1 MSIDM
6 FLDSADQQVD
16 AISSQCR
23 TYITGLEDV
32 KTAIAQFALEDSL
45 QGKTYDS
52 AKNYLTTTFIP
63 LANGIILICESLE
76 KAAKSFPK
84 SYRNEVDGISL
95 QEEILRNQINRL
107 TILAQNIE
115 NIENSLK
122 ATPLSPLLKHFS
134 ETLQNSKQEVQKQ
147 LVKLLSFDPVS
158 GQLFI
163 EVEGL
168 IDNVERG
175 LKEVNSGKS
184 FNASTGTF
192 STMGLN
198 MDWIKPIN
206 QQWEIYA
213 ESKEQLDTF
222 EIKVTKTQY
231 GTFYQVLRNGQVDD
245 ELSSAYQMAA
255 IKSDIKT
262 LLHLGGEFVLVNDIY
277 RLVNGKD
284 WLSGEEEN
292 RAEAAGW
299 LTLSALP
306 VSKLA
311 QIAKELKAGNRAL
324 KDVALS
330 EKDLEALSKAGVF
343 KDTSGVGK
351 KAKKASGVKEKIEIP
366 KESLEHANL
375 GDFTRNPKTGAIS
388 RMKGGGHGQDNIDF
402 LRKNGIE
409 VNIEKIYPNGVRAGN
424 VPSHKTP
431 SKRTGTGQSWFPEN
445 WTTKDIES
453 AGQQVASLPEFV
465 KAKDGEIIFGEVNR
479 VRVGVIK
486 TNGKIGTIFP
496 DGTKQP

>member
-324 KDVALS
+324 KGVALS

-351 KAKKASGVKEKIEIP
+351 KAKKASGANNLLKPDLLDELSKSGVKYNPDDVIMVTKNAEKDLLWLEYGNNKAGLNHIEVRHATDFSKRGIKNIP
-366 KESLEHANL
+366 EFIHGMLKNKPISIVES
-375 GDFTRNPKTGAIS
+375 S
-388 RMKGGGHGQDNIDF
+388 KGMNATYLINGKKYLIAYG
-402 LRKNGIE
+402 KNGFI
-409 VNIEKIYPNGVRAGN
+409 VSVYP
-424 VPSHKTP
+424 
-431 SKRTGTGQSWFPEN
+431 
-445 WTTKDIES
+445 I
-453 AGQQVASLPEFV
+453 
-465 KAKDGEIIFGEVNR
+465 
-479 VRVGVIK
+479 
-486 TNGKIGTIFP
+486 
-496 DGTKQP
+496 

>member
-84 SYRNEVDGISL
+84 SYRNEVDSISL

-115 NIENSLK
+115 NIENALK

-324 KDVALS
+324 KGVALS

-351 KAKKASGVKEKIEIP
+351 KAKKASGANNLLKPDLLDELSKSGVKYNPDDVIMVTKNAEKDLLWLEYGNNKAGLNHIEVRHATDFSKRGIKNIP
-366 KESLEHANL
+366 EFIHGMLKNKPISIVES
-375 GDFTRNPKTGAIS
+375 S
-388 RMKGGGHGQDNIDF
+388 KGMNATYLINGKKYLIAYG
-402 LRKNGIE
+402 KNGFI
-409 VNIEKIYPNGVRAGN
+409 VSVYP
-424 VPSHKTP
+424 
-431 SKRTGTGQSWFPEN
+431 
-445 WTTKDIES
+445 I
-453 AGQQVASLPEFV
+453 
-465 KAKDGEIIFGEVNR
+465 
-479 VRVGVIK
+479 
-486 TNGKIGTIFP
+486 
-496 DGTKQP
+496 

>member
-324 KDVALS
+324 KGVALS

-351 KAKKASGVKEKIEIP
+351 KAKKASGAKPPSIPKKKVNDLPDNVKDSYKNYEKNGWGGNVKGQTPGTKAGSSYKNRDGKLPNVDKDGNPITYGEYDVNNKLPNTKRDSERFIRGSDGSLYYTDDHYNNFIKIE
-366 KESLEHANL
+366 
-375 GDFTRNPKTGAIS
+375 
-388 RMKGGGHGQDNIDF
+388 
-402 LRKNGIE
+402 
-409 VNIEKIYPNGVRAGN
+409 
-424 VPSHKTP
+424 
-431 SKRTGTGQSWFPEN
+431 
-445 WTTKDIES
+445 
-453 AGQQVASLPEFV
+453 
-465 KAKDGEIIFGEVNR
+465 
-479 VRVGVIK
+479 
-486 TNGKIGTIFP
+486 
-496 DGTKQP
+496 

>member
-115 NIENSLK
+115 NIENALK

-324 KDVALS
+324 KGVALS

-351 KAKKASGVKEKIEIP
+351 KAKKASGGNIKSDDIKFGSSVKSTKKVNNQIKKRGWSEESVKSVVDHPHTTRKSVNKATGNDATVFYDKDGSYVIIDDKTKEIVQ
-366 KESLEHANL
+366 
-375 GDFTRNPKTGAIS
+375 IS
-388 RMKGGGHGQDNIDF
+388 DKFDKNWVPDAGIVDPYKPKGG
-402 LRKNGIE
+402 K
-409 VNIEKIYPNGVRAGN
+409 
-424 VPSHKTP
+424 
-431 SKRTGTGQSWFPEN
+431 
-445 WTTKDIES
+445 
-453 AGQQVASLPEFV
+453 
-465 KAKDGEIIFGEVNR
+465 
-479 VRVGVIK
+479 
-486 TNGKIGTIFP
+486 
-496 DGTKQP
+496 

>member
-84 SYRNEVDGISL
+84 SYRNEVDSISL

-255 IKSDIKT
+255 IKSDLKT

-324 KDVALS
+324 KGVALS

-351 KAKKASGVKEKIEIP
+351 KAKKASGANNLLKPDLLDELSKSGVKYNPDDVIMVTKNAEKDLLWLEYGNNKAGLNHIEVRHATDFSKRGIKNIP
-366 KESLEHANL
+366 EFIHGMLKNKPISIVES
-375 GDFTRNPKTGAIS
+375 S
-388 RMKGGGHGQDNIDF
+388 KGMNATYLINGKKYLIAYG
-402 LRKNGIE
+402 KNGFI
-409 VNIEKIYPNGVRAGN
+409 VSVYP
-424 VPSHKTP
+424 
-431 SKRTGTGQSWFPEN
+431 
-445 WTTKDIES
+445 I
-453 AGQQVASLPEFV
+453 
-465 KAKDGEIIFGEVNR
+465 
-479 VRVGVIK
+479 
-486 TNGKIGTIFP
+486 
-496 DGTKQP
+496 

>member
-1 MSIDM
+1 M

-84 SYRNEVDGISL
+84 SYRNEVDSISL

-231 GTFYQVLRNGQVDD
+231 GTFYQVLRNGQVDA

-324 KDVALS
+324 KGVALS

-351 KAKKASGVKEKIEIP
+351 KAKKASGANNLLKPDLLDELSKSGVKYNPDDVIMVTKNAEKDLLWLEYGNNKAGLNHIEVRHATDFSKRGIKNIP
-366 KESLEHANL
+366 EFIHGMLKNKPISIVES
-375 GDFTRNPKTGAIS
+375 S
-388 RMKGGGHGQDNIDF
+388 KGMNATYLINGKKYLIAYG
-402 LRKNGIE
+402 KNGFI
-409 VNIEKIYPNGVRAGN
+409 VSVYP
-424 VPSHKTP
+424 
-431 SKRTGTGQSWFPEN
+431 
-445 WTTKDIES
+445 I
-453 AGQQVASLPEFV
+453 
-465 KAKDGEIIFGEVNR
+465 
-479 VRVGVIK
+479 
-486 TNGKIGTIFP
+486 
-496 DGTKQP
+496 

>member
-1 MSIDM
+1 M

-84 SYRNEVDGISL
+84 SYRNEVDSISL

-184 FNASTGTF
+184 FNDSTGTF

-324 KDVALS
+324 KGVALS

-351 KAKKASGVKEKIEIP
+351 KAKKASGGKVPKVEIP
-366 KESLEHANL
+366 EQCLKHADV
-375 GDFTRNPKTGAIS
+375 GDFTVNPSTRKVS
-388 RMKGGGHGQDNIDF
+388 KMKGGGHGQSNIDF
-402 LRKNGIE
+402 LKENGFE
-409 VNIEKIYPNGVRAGN
+409 VNIEKTYPNGVRTGN
-424 VPSHKTP
+424 VPDHKVKA
-431 SKRTGTGQSWFPEN
+431 KRTGNNQSWFPEN
-445 WTTKDIES
+445 WTNKDIES
-453 AGQQVASLPEFV
+453 AGQHVASQPNFAS
-465 KAKDGEIIFGEVNR
+465 AKEGEAIFGEFNG

-486 TNGKIGTIFP
+486 TDGKPATIFP
-496 DGTKQP
+496 DATKQP

>member
-1 MSIDM
+1 M

-52 AKNYLTTTFIP
+52 AKNYLITTFIP

-115 NIENSLK
+115 NIENALK

-213 ESKEQLDTF
+213 KSKEQLDTF

-324 KDVALS
+324 KGVALS

-351 KAKKASGVKEKIEIP
+351 KAKKASGAKKIESVDDLLSEA
-366 KESLEHANL
+366 KETTSKK
-375 GDFTRNPKTGAIS
+375 GVTRNYEKA
-388 RMKGGGHGQDNIDF
+388 GGWNQASKDFDNMGLSDVKNID
-402 LRKNGIE
+402 
-409 VNIEKIYPNGVRAGN
+409 
-424 VPSHKTP
+424 
-431 SKRTGTGQSWFPEN
+431 
-445 WTTKDIES
+445 TKY
-453 AGQQVASLPEFV
+453 GPGKVG
-465 KAKDGEIIFGEVNR
+465 KMKDGTVVSLRPGSNTGGTTVEIRISSKKI
-479 VRVGVIK
+479 IK
-486 TNGKIGTIFP
+486 IRY
-496 DGTKQP
+496 

>member
-84 SYRNEVDGISL
+84 SYRNEVDSISL

-115 NIENSLK
+115 NIENALK

-324 KDVALS
+324 KGVALS

-351 KAKKASGVKEKIEIP
+351 KAKKASGAKPPKI
-366 KESLEHANL
+366 KGNDV
-375 GDFTRNPKTGAIS
+375 DFKQKSVDKAFG
-388 RMKGGGHGQDNIDF
+388 KHGKDF
-402 LRKNGIE
+402 
-409 VNIEKIYPNGVRAGN
+409 GN
-424 VPSHKTP
+424 Y
-431 SKRTGTGQSWFPEN
+431 
-445 WTTKDIES
+445 
-453 AGQQVASLPEFV
+453 
-465 KAKDGEIIFGEVNR
+465 
-479 VRVGVIK
+479 
-486 TNGKIGTIFP
+486 P
-496 DGTKQP
+496 DGGKASVNAFIDDIKKLIDTGVQKEGTWRGVKGTHVYNQKTRLWAFINEDGTLNTAFKLSDEQFKHLLETGIVK

>member
-324 KDVALS
+324 KGVALS

-343 KDTSGVGK
+343 KDTSGVEK
-351 KAKKASGVKEKIEIP
+351 KAKKASGAKKIESVDDLLSEA
-366 KESLEHANL
+366 KETTSKK
-375 GDFTRNPKTGAIS
+375 GVTRNYEKA
-388 RMKGGGHGQDNIDF
+388 GGWNQASKDFDNMGLSDVKNID
-402 LRKNGIE
+402 
-409 VNIEKIYPNGVRAGN
+409 
-424 VPSHKTP
+424 
-431 SKRTGTGQSWFPEN
+431 
-445 WTTKDIES
+445 TKY
-453 AGQQVASLPEFV
+453 GPGKVG
-465 KAKDGEIIFGEVNR
+465 KMKDGTVVSLRPGSNTGGTTVEIRISSKKI
-479 VRVGVIK
+479 IK
-486 TNGKIGTIFP
+486 IRY
-496 DGTKQP
+496 

>member
-324 KDVALS
+324 KGVALS

-343 KDTSGVGK
+343 KDTSGVEK
-351 KAKKASGVKEKIEIP
+351 KAKKASGAKKIESVDDLLSEA
-366 KESLEHANL
+366 KETTSKK
-375 GDFTRNPKTGAIS
+375 GGTRNYEKAGVWNQAS
-388 RMKGGGHGQDNIDF
+388 KDFDNMGLSDVKNID
-402 LRKNGIE
+402 
-409 VNIEKIYPNGVRAGN
+409 
-424 VPSHKTP
+424 
-431 SKRTGTGQSWFPEN
+431 
-445 WTTKDIES
+445 TKY
-453 AGQQVASLPEFV
+453 GPGKVG
-465 KAKDGEIIFGEVNR
+465 KMKDGTVVSLRPGSNTGGTTVEIRISSKKI
-479 VRVGVIK
+479 IK
-486 TNGKIGTIFP
+486 IRY
-496 DGTKQP
+496 

>member
-23 TYITGLEDV
+23 TYITGLEDL

-115 NIENSLK
+115 NIENALK

-324 KDVALS
+324 KGVALS

-351 KAKKASGVKEKIEIP
+351 KAKKASGSKKIESVDDLLSEA
-366 KESLEHANL
+366 KETTSKK
-375 GDFTRNPKTGAIS
+375 GVTRNYEKA
-388 RMKGGGHGQDNIDF
+388 GGWNQASKDFDNMGLSDVKNID
-402 LRKNGIE
+402 
-409 VNIEKIYPNGVRAGN
+409 
-424 VPSHKTP
+424 
-431 SKRTGTGQSWFPEN
+431 
-445 WTTKDIES
+445 TKY
-453 AGQQVASLPEFV
+453 GPGKVG
-465 KAKDGEIIFGEVNR
+465 KMKDGTVVSLRPGSNTGGTTVEIRISSKKI
-479 VRVGVIK
+479 IK
-486 TNGKIGTIFP
+486 IRY
-496 DGTKQP
+496 

>member
-115 NIENSLK
+115 NIENALK

-324 KDVALS
+324 KGVALS

-351 KAKKASGVKEKIEIP
+351 KAKKASGANNLLKPDLLDELSKSGVKYNPDDVIMVTKNAEKDLLWLEYGNNKAGLNHIEVRHATDFSKRGIKNIP
-366 KESLEHANL
+366 EFIHGMLKNKPISIVES
-375 GDFTRNPKTGAIS
+375 S
-388 RMKGGGHGQDNIDF
+388 KGMNATYLINGKKYLIAYG
-402 LRKNGIE
+402 KNGFI
-409 VNIEKIYPNGVRAGN
+409 VSVYP
-424 VPSHKTP
+424 
-431 SKRTGTGQSWFPEN
+431 
-445 WTTKDIES
+445 I
-453 AGQQVASLPEFV
+453 
-465 KAKDGEIIFGEVNR
+465 
-479 VRVGVIK
+479 
-486 TNGKIGTIFP
+486 
-496 DGTKQP
+496 

>member
-115 NIENSLK
+115 NIENALK

-324 KDVALS
+324 KGVALS

-351 KAKKASGVKEKIEIP
+351 KAKKASGANKLLKPDLLDELSKSGVKYNPDDVIMVTKNAEKDLLWLEYGNNKAGLNHIEVRHATDFSKRGIKNIP
-366 KESLEHANL
+366 EFIHDMLKNKPISIVES
-375 GDFTRNPKTGAIS
+375 S
-388 RMKGGGHGQDNIDF
+388 KGMNATYLINGKKYLIAYG
-402 LRKNGIE
+402 KNGFI
-409 VNIEKIYPNGVRAGN
+409 VSVYP
-424 VPSHKTP
+424 
-431 SKRTGTGQSWFPEN
+431 
-445 WTTKDIES
+445 I
-453 AGQQVASLPEFV
+453 
-465 KAKDGEIIFGEVNR
+465 
-479 VRVGVIK
+479 
-486 TNGKIGTIFP
+486 
-496 DGTKQP
+496 

>member
-32 KTAIAQFALEDSL
+32 KTAIAQFAIEDSL

-84 SYRNEVDGISL
+84 SYRNEVDSISL

-115 NIENSLK
+115 NIENALK

-324 KDVALS
+324 KGVALS

-351 KAKKASGVKEKIEIP
+351 KAKKASGATGTVWDDIKGTQPPREGTTIP
-366 KESLEHANL
+366 KSFEINANGEKL
-375 GDFTRNPKTGAIS
+375 WVNPNGTKHMVEYSTRNLS
-388 RMKGGGHGQDNIDF
+388 HGQKLTEQQLLRSFQGAVEQATSTGIKFDTKIIIDNWELIF
-402 LRKNGIE
+402 SPARE
-409 VNIEKIYPNGVRAGN
+409 
-424 VPSHKTP
+424 
-431 SKRTGTGQSWFPEN
+431 
-445 WTTKDIES
+445 
-453 AGQQVASLPEFV
+453 AGQLP
-465 KAKDGEIIFGEVNR
+465 
-479 VRVGVIK
+479 VIK
-486 TNGKIGTIFP
+486 HAVYLP
-496 DGTKQP
+496 

>member
-84 SYRNEVDGISL
+84 SYRNEVDSISL

-231 GTFYQVLRNGQVDD
+231 GTFYQVLRNGQVDA

-324 KDVALS
+324 KGVALS

-351 KAKKASGVKEKIEIP
+351 KAKKASGANNLLKPDLLDELSKSGVKYNPDDVIMVTKNAEKDLLWLEYGNNKAGLNHIEVRHATDFSKRGIKNIP
-366 KESLEHANL
+366 EFIHGMLKNKPISIVES
-375 GDFTRNPKTGAIS
+375 S
-388 RMKGGGHGQDNIDF
+388 KGMNATYLINGKKYLIAYG
-402 LRKNGIE
+402 KNGFI
-409 VNIEKIYPNGVRAGN
+409 VSVYP
-424 VPSHKTP
+424 
-431 SKRTGTGQSWFPEN
+431 
-445 WTTKDIES
+445 I
-453 AGQQVASLPEFV
+453 
-465 KAKDGEIIFGEVNR
+465 
-479 VRVGVIK
+479 
-486 TNGKIGTIFP
+486 
-496 DGTKQP
+496 

>member
-84 SYRNEVDGISL
+84 SYRNEVDSISL

-324 KDVALS
+324 KGVALS

-351 KAKKASGVKEKIEIP
+351 KAKKASGANNLLKPDLLDELSKSGVKYNPDDVIMVTKNAEKDLLWLEYGNNKAGLNHIEVRHATDFSKRGIKNIP
-366 KESLEHANL
+366 EFIHGMLKNKPISIVES
-375 GDFTRNPKTGAIS
+375 S
-388 RMKGGGHGQDNIDF
+388 KGMNATYLINGKKYLIAYG
-402 LRKNGIE
+402 KNGFI
-409 VNIEKIYPNGVRAGN
+409 VSVYP
-424 VPSHKTP
+424 
-431 SKRTGTGQSWFPEN
+431 
-445 WTTKDIES
+445 I
-453 AGQQVASLPEFV
+453 
-465 KAKDGEIIFGEVNR
+465 
-479 VRVGVIK
+479 
-486 TNGKIGTIFP
+486 
-496 DGTKQP
+496 

>member
-84 SYRNEVDGISL
+84 SYRNEVNSISL

-324 KDVALS
+324 KGVALS

-351 KAKKASGVKEKIEIP
+351 KAKKASGANNLLKPDLLDELSKSGVKYNPDDVIMVTKNAEKDLLWLEYGNNKAGLNHIEVRHATDFSKRGIKNIP
-366 KESLEHANL
+366 EFIHGMLKNKPISIVES
-375 GDFTRNPKTGAIS
+375 S
-388 RMKGGGHGQDNIDF
+388 KGMNATYLINGKKYLIAYG
-402 LRKNGIE
+402 KNGFI
-409 VNIEKIYPNGVRAGN
+409 VSVYP
-424 VPSHKTP
+424 
-431 SKRTGTGQSWFPEN
+431 
-445 WTTKDIES
+445 I
-453 AGQQVASLPEFV
+453 
-465 KAKDGEIIFGEVNR
+465 
-479 VRVGVIK
+479 
-486 TNGKIGTIFP
+486 
-496 DGTKQP
+496 

>member
-1 MSIDM
+1 
-6 FLDSADQQVD
+6 
-16 AISSQCR
+16 
-23 TYITGLEDV
+23 
-32 KTAIAQFALEDSL
+32 
-45 QGKTYDS
+45 
-52 AKNYLTTTFIP
+52 
-63 LANGIILICESLE
+63 
-76 KAAKSFPK
+76 
-84 SYRNEVDGISL
+84 
-95 QEEILRNQINRL
+95 
-107 TILAQNIE
+107 
-115 NIENSLK
+115 
-122 ATPLSPLLKHFS
+122 
-134 ETLQNSKQEVQKQ
+134 
-147 LVKLLSFDPVS
+147 
-158 GQLFI
+158 
-163 EVEGL
+163 
-168 IDNVERG
+168 
-175 LKEVNSGKS
+175 
-184 FNASTGTF
+184 
-192 STMGLN
+192 MGLN

-324 KDVALS
+324 KGVALS

-351 KAKKASGVKEKIEIP
+351 KAKKASGGNIKSDDIKFGSSVKSTKKVNNQMKKRGWSEESVKSVVDHPHTTRKSVNKATGNDATVFYDKDGSYVIIDDKTKEIVQ
-366 KESLEHANL
+366 
-375 GDFTRNPKTGAIS
+375 IS
-388 RMKGGGHGQDNIDF
+388 DKFDKNWVPDAGIVDPYKPKGG
-402 LRKNGIE
+402 K
-409 VNIEKIYPNGVRAGN
+409 
-424 VPSHKTP
+424 
-431 SKRTGTGQSWFPEN
+431 
-445 WTTKDIES
+445 
-453 AGQQVASLPEFV
+453 
-465 KAKDGEIIFGEVNR
+465 
-479 VRVGVIK
+479 
-486 TNGKIGTIFP
+486 
-496 DGTKQP
+496 

>member
-115 NIENSLK
+115 NIENALK

-213 ESKEQLDTF
+213 ESNEQLDTF

-324 KDVALS
+324 KGVALS

-351 KAKKASGVKEKIEIP
+351 KAKKASGANKLLKPDLLDELSKSGVKYNPDDVIMVTKNAEKDLLWLEYGNNKAGLNHIEVRHATDFSKRGIKNIP
-366 KESLEHANL
+366 EFIHDMLKNKPISIVES
-375 GDFTRNPKTGAIS
+375 S
-388 RMKGGGHGQDNIDF
+388 KGMNATYLINGKKYLIAYG
-402 LRKNGIE
+402 KNGFI
-409 VNIEKIYPNGVRAGN
+409 VSVYP
-424 VPSHKTP
+424 
-431 SKRTGTGQSWFPEN
+431 
-445 WTTKDIES
+445 I
-453 AGQQVASLPEFV
+453 
-465 KAKDGEIIFGEVNR
+465 
-479 VRVGVIK
+479 
-486 TNGKIGTIFP
+486 
-496 DGTKQP
+496 

>member
-32 KTAIAQFALEDSL
+32 KTAIAQFAFEDNL

-115 NIENSLK
+115 NIENALK

-324 KDVALS
+324 KGVALS

-351 KAKKASGVKEKIEIP
+351 KAKKASGANNLLKPDLLDELSKSGVKYNPDDVIMVTKNAEKDLLWLEYGNNKAGLNHIEVRHATDFSKRGIKNIP
-366 KESLEHANL
+366 EFIHGMLKNKPISIVES
-375 GDFTRNPKTGAIS
+375 S
-388 RMKGGGHGQDNIDF
+388 KGMNATYLINGKKYLIAYG
-402 LRKNGIE
+402 KNGFI
-409 VNIEKIYPNGVRAGN
+409 VSVYP
-424 VPSHKTP
+424 
-431 SKRTGTGQSWFPEN
+431 
-445 WTTKDIES
+445 I
-453 AGQQVASLPEFV
+453 
-465 KAKDGEIIFGEVNR
+465 
-479 VRVGVIK
+479 
-486 TNGKIGTIFP
+486 
-496 DGTKQP
+496 

>member
-1 MSIDM
+1 M

-324 KDVALS
+324 KGVALS

-351 KAKKASGVKEKIEIP
+351 KAKKASGANNLLKPDLLDELSKSGVKYNPDDVIMVTKNAEKDLLWLEYGNNKAGLNHIEVRHATDFSKRGIKNIP
-366 KESLEHANL
+366 EFIHGMLKNKPISIVES
-375 GDFTRNPKTGAIS
+375 S
-388 RMKGGGHGQDNIDF
+388 KGMNATYLINGKKYLIAYG
-402 LRKNGIE
+402 KNGFI
-409 VNIEKIYPNGVRAGN
+409 VSVYP
-424 VPSHKTP
+424 
-431 SKRTGTGQSWFPEN
+431 
-445 WTTKDIES
+445 I
-453 AGQQVASLPEFV
+453 
-465 KAKDGEIIFGEVNR
+465 
-479 VRVGVIK
+479 
-486 TNGKIGTIFP
+486 
-496 DGTKQP
+496 